1 MRLLISENNPTHSH
15 QTGLSLVELLIAM
28 AISVTLLAGIT
39 QIVLSNKDTYNFQQ
53 SQSINQENSRFAYY
67 FVDQVLEKAGYIQAP
82 QNTRDAIFPS
92 IAATSQCALFKAG
105 QVISN
110 SLEGTGLCIRF
121 QRAES
126 ADTDCQ
132 GNAIASDNAIV
143 TRLFFD
149 ATNNSLRCGAQ
160 GAAAV
165 ELVDNIENVVFSYG
179 ISNDADGIGRSA
191 DAYLTTPTEWEK
203 IIAVQMAVLT
213 SSEAESNDTPQQ
225 YRFPLSASTKTTAS
239 DKKVYRSSL
248 KTVSLRNTVL

>member
-1 MRLLISENNPTHSH
+1 MKRFNCTNHLGNVR
-15 QTGLSLVELLIAM
+15 QKGLSLVELMIAM

-82 QNTRDAIFPS
+82 QNSRGAIFPS
-92 IAATSQCALFKAG
+92 LAATTQCALFKSG
-105 QVISN
+105 QVIAN

-121 QRAES
+121 QRAENG
-126 ADTDCQ
+126 DVDCQ
-132 GNAIASDNAIV
+132 GNDIASDAAIT

-149 ATNNSLRCGAQ
+149 STDNSLKCGAQ

-165 ELVDNIENVVFSYG
+165 ELVDNIENMAFSYG
-179 ISNDADGIGRSA
+179 ISNDADEIGRSA
-191 DAYLTTPTEWEK
+191 DAYLAAPTEWEK
-203 IIAVQMAVLT
+203 IIAVQMSVLT